1 MKSMTYRA
9 FPPYDRLSTFLLLT
23 LSLGSAILPSP
34 ATRSRA
40 CIHRLCVFRSDAKFE
55 IQMSRTGR
63 RRARSRIHAYVYI
76 QCTYIGIRCNVR
88 THARGGY
95 LMRALVRL
103 YALGQQLHAEK
114 MPEWA
119 SPLERT
125 LHRVR
130 AECNLL
136 LLPERPAT
144 IPIDKED

>member
-1 MKSMTYRA
+1 MTYRA

-95 LMRALVRL
+95 LMRARSFDFMRSGSNYTRKRCRNGPRRWNARSIA
-103 YALGQQLHAEK
+103 YAQSATFYFYPK
-114 MPEWA
+114 DP
-119 SPLERT
+119 
-125 LHRVR
+125 
-130 AECNLL
+130 
-136 LLPERPAT
+136 RPFR
-144 IPIDKED
+144 